1 MVVGWVEKA
10 VRSIGL
16 GTRSFRKPGYASRPR
31 VLHDEAGHSIWAL
44 DSWALDDRALDYAK
58 TWALD
63 WALDDIA
70 EGLFLRPLYP

>member
-1 MVVGWVEKA
+1 M
-10 VRSIGL
+10 GL
-16 GTRSFRKPGYASRPR
+16 GTRSFKKQGCASRPR
-31 VLHDEAGHSIWAL
+31 VLHYEAGHSIWAL
-44 DSWALDDRALDYAK
+44 DNWVLDDRALDYAK